1 MIPVTT
7 IWFHKEPLR
16 TFRSS
21 LSQQTKEPSQ
31 ARRSGSQRK
40 TKVWVMVLQWER
52 QLGPQQLAL
61 MAISISR
68 TSLGKCTRNCRLAA
82 RYNHTPPISLTLSPL
97 AVKSPIT
104 TTWHSRLRLASQCEW
119 WWMPKC
125 SSRFSKLIIVKRK
138 RVRTAAP
145 TYQRVEEH
153 MRTRTR
159 PYMTSIDILLI
170 KCLNQR
176 TCKQRPYLAR
186 FKAIALD
193 HTCRHKIIQ
202 KAPMVPNNRLSSSSS
217 FQICRWLKTQ
227 LQQPKSLH

>member
-1 MIPVTT
+1 
-7 IWFHKEPLR
+7 
-16 TFRSS
+16 
-21 LSQQTKEPSQ
+21 
-31 ARRSGSQRK
+31 
-40 TKVWVMVLQWER
+40 
-52 QLGPQQLAL
+52 

-68 TSLGKCTRNCRLAA
+68 PSLGKCTRNCRRAA

-97 AVKSPIT
+97 TAKSPIT
-104 TTWHSRLRLASQCEW
+104 TTWHNRLRLASQWEW

-125 SSRFSKLIIVKRK
+125 SSRFNRLIITVIRK

-145 TYQRVEEH
+145 TYQRAEEL

-159 PYMTSIDILLI
+159 PYLTSTEISVN
-170 KCLNQR
+170 KCLNIR

-217 FQICRWLKTQ
+217 FQICRWLRTQ
-227 LQQPKSLH
+227 LQQLKSLH